1 MTDKAQQLKIAGDRV
16 NELLRVLELMA
27 AGDAHLRVK
36 ISDRHDE
43 LDAIAHGI
51 NVLVGEV
58 AWSAARLREAQQVSE
73 RKRAEAAVVRES
85 EARFRLIANTAP
97 VMIWMSDV
105 DKQVTYVNQPWLT
118 FTGWPSDVV
127 PGHRWIELIH
137 SDDVERCGDV
147 YVKAFDRREPF
158 QVDHRLRRHDGEYR
172 WIVTVGVP
180 RYDTD
185 GSFTGYV
192 GTAADITERK
202 LAEEL
207 LSTFSQR
214 LIEAQE
220 EERAHL
226 ARELHDDINQRLAL
240 LGVRLD
246 HLNRG
251 SVSPHELGQEIGKAS
266 QEVAKLAK
274 DVQALSYRLH
284 SSKLEVLGLA
294 AAAAGLCRELSD
306 GKAVEIDFHAD
317 SVPHHV
323 PWRVSLCLFRVLQE
337 ALQNAIKHSGS
348 RHFQVLLQGGVNEID
363 LAVRDSG
370 IGFDSAET
378 TTGRGLGLTSMK
390 ERLKLIDGHLSI
402 DSKPGCG
409 TTIRACAPVA
419 RNMKSP
425 ETGV

>member
-1 MTDKAQQLKIAGDRV
+1 
-16 NELLRVLELMA
+16 
-27 AGDAHLRVK
+27 
-36 ISDRHDE
+36 
-43 LDAIAHGI
+43 
-51 NVLVGEV
+51 
-58 AWSAARLREAQQVSE
+58 
-73 RKRAEAAVVRES
+73 
-85 EARFRLIANTAP
+85 
-97 VMIWMSDV
+97 MIWMSDV

-251 SVSPHELGQEIGKAS
+251 SVSPDELGQEIGKAS

-294 AAAAGLCRELSD
+294 AGAAGLCRELSD

-363 LAVRDSG
+363 LTVRDSG